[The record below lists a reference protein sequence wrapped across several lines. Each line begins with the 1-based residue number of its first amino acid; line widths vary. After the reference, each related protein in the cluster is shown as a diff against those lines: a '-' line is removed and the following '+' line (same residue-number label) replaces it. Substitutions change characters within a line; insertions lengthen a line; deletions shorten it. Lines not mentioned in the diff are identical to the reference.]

1 MENQSGSTFQQSC
14 LSFIETLF
22 PDESFHFLEESK
34 ATDAFGHPGQQLFFS
49 SSARTLKFSVLE
61 QAHQRYTRVFVS
73 EKTSENAFFRQL
85 LEATYEDGQLYIDHI
100 VQTE

>member
-22 PDESFHFLEESK
+22 PDEPFHFLEESK
-34 ATDAFGHPGQQLFFS
+34 ALDAFGYPGRQLFFS
-49 SSARTLKFSVLE
+49 SSARTLKFTVLE
-61 QAHQRYTRVFVS
+61 QAHKHYARVFVS
-73 EKTSENAFFRQL
+73 EKTSENTFFRQL
-85 LEATYEDGQLYIDHI
+85 LEATYDDNQLYIDHI

>member
-22 PDESFHFLEESK
+22 PDESFYFLEESK
-34 ATDAFGHPGQQLFFS
+34 AMDAFGHPGRQLFFS
-49 SSARTLKFSVLE
+49 SPVRTLKFSVLA
-61 QAHQRYTRVFVS
+61 QAHQRYARVFVS
-73 EKTSENAFFRQL
+73 EKTSENTFFRQL

>member
-1 MENQSGSTFQQSC
+1 MENQSGSTFQHSC

-34 ATDAFGHPGQQLFFS
+34 ATDAFGQPGTQLFFS
-49 SSARTLKFSVLE
+49 SSVRTLKFSLLE
-61 QAHQRYTRVFVS
+61 QAHQRYARVFVS
-73 EKTSENAFFRQL
+73 EKTSENTFFRRL
-85 LEATYEDGQLYIDHI
+85 LEATYEEGHLYIDHV

>member
-34 ATDAFGHPGQQLFFS
+34 VTDAFGHPGRQLFFS
-49 SSARTLKFSVLE
+49 SSARTLKFSVLA
-61 QAHQRYTRVFVS
+61 QAHQRYARVFVS
-73 EKTSENAFFRQL
+73 EKTSENTFFRKL

>member
-34 ATDAFGHPGQQLFFS
+34 ATDAFGHPGRQLFFS
-49 SSARTLKFSVLE
+49 SSARTLKFSVLA
-61 QAHQRYTRVFVS
+61 QANQRYARVFVS
-73 EKTSENAFFRQL
+73 EKTSENTFFRKL

>member
-34 ATDAFGHPGQQLFFS
+34 VTDAFGHPGIQLFFS
-49 SSARTLKFSVLE
+49 SSDRTLKFSVLA
-61 QAHQRYTRVFVS
+61 QAHQRYARVFVS
-73 EKTSENAFFRQL
+73 EKTSKNTFFRQL

>member
-34 ATDAFGHPGQQLFFS
+34 VTDAFGHPGRQLFFS
-49 SSARTLKFSVLE
+49 SSTRTLKFSVLA

-85 LEATYEDGQLYIDHI
+85 LEATYEEGQLYIDHI